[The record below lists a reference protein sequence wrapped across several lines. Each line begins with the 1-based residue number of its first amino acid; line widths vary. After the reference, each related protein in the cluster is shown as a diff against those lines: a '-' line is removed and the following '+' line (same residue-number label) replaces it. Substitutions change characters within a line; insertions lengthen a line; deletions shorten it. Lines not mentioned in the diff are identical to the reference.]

1 MEDKPKLNLQQHV
14 PKRVSKIY
22 LIKII
27 FYAILLTAI
36 IIFIFNYNPDT
47 KKENSNQQKI
57 EEVHEIDNVTI
68 EP

>member
-47 KKENSNQQKI
+47 KKTDANQQKI
-57 EEVHEIDNVTI
+57 EEVQEIDNVTI
-68 EP
+68 EQ